1 MKMFLV
7 VYADYFDEGIS
18 KTFMEAGFGKY
29 TKVHGVTGRGEES
42 EAKLGTH
49 YSPGKNNSIFMAVQ
63 DEEIPRLLEVI
74 RGLRAE
80 YPGSGFRAFTLPLEE
95 CI

>member
-7 VYADYFDEGIS
+7 VYVDYFDERIS
-18 KTFMEAGFGKY
+18 KTFMEAGFENIRKCMGLR
-29 TKVHGVTGRGEES
+29 TGAGVGG
-42 EAKLGTH
+42 KLGTH